1 MSFPPMQSDFYKAV
15 AEKENANVFDQQM
28 QAQSVA
34 VGNLALDQVSGIIAL
49 AMAQIRR
56 NHATDQE
63 KKERSM
69 RDILQQALQQYIEN
83 LTHDIANIEAGFK
96 AEFGDAW
103 REEIALRIFN
113 EDNIPQQRS
122 GESIGEYR
130 KRLEQALIEEMLND
144 DGTIKQRYSD
154 DPALAKYAEW
164 AQKNYNLDA
173 AQEKANDL
181 ASRPIEHPQ
190 TKMMLNDLDE
200 KANAELNTYTARLLH
215 DNEEQKQAV
224 TSVDDAQY
232 DKNGSADYSGFANS
246 FGKPIG

>member
-34 VGNLALDQVSGIIAL
+34 MGNLALDQVSGIIAL

-56 NHATDQE
+56 SHATDQE
-63 KKERSM
+63 KKERST

-83 LTHDIANIEAGFK
+83 LTHDIANLEAGFK
-96 AEFGDAW
+96 DEFGDAW

-113 EDNIPQQRS
+113 EDDIPQQRS
-122 GESIGEYR
+122 GESIDEYR

-144 DGTIKQRYSD
+144 NGTIKQRYSD

-181 ASRPIEHPQ
+181 ASRSIEHTQ
-190 TKMMLNDLDE
+190 TKMMLDDLDE
-200 KANAELNTYTARLLH
+200 KANAELTLATADKLEGHEEHKEAVLKIEDGSR
-215 DNEEQKQAV
+215 DNAGLEKQTNA
-224 TSVDDAQY
+224 AL
-232 DKNGSADYSGFANS
+232 FLR
-246 FGKPIG
+246 